1 MLIKATQ
8 KYTRQS
14 PRKVRLV
21 ANQVKKLALPQALKQ
36 LAVIERRSTLVIMK
50 VVKQA
55 MANAINNHGL
65 KFEDLTL
72 DSILVTPGPTY
83 RRMRAASRGRGM
95 EIKKRSS
102 HITVV
107 LSTKEAG
114 KEAGK
119 EVIAETVKA
128 ETVKA
133 EAKAKTE
140 AKSETKEVKKTATAT
155 KTTETKKPVTKKA
168 TSTKK
173 VTKKASK

>member
-21 ANQVKKLALPQALKQ
+21 ANTVKKLPLEQALTQ
-36 LAVIERRSTLVIMK
+36 LAVIERKSTLVIMK

-55 MANAINNHGL
+55 MANAINNHGM

-72 DSILVTPGPTY
+72 DSIQVTPGPTY

-95 EIKKRSS
+95 EIKKRTS

-107 LSTKEAG
+107 LSSKEAG
-114 KEAGK
+114 K
-119 EVIAETVKA
+119 VAEP
-128 ETVKA
+128 VKA
-133 EAKAKTE
+133 EAKAVKAE
-140 AKSETKEVKKTATAT
+140 VKAETKPAVKKAA
-155 KTTETKKPVTKKA
+155 KPAAKPKKA
-168 TSTKK
+168 ASTKK
-173 VTKKASK
+173 VSKKVTK

>member
-21 ANQVKKLALPQALKQ
+21 ANTVKKLPLEQALKQ

-65 KFEDLTL
+65 KFEDLVL
-72 DSILVTPGPTY
+72 DSIQVTPGPTY
-83 RRMRAASRGRGM
+83 RRMRAVSRGRGH
-95 EIKKRSS
+95 EIKKRTS
-102 HITVV
+102 HIVVV
-107 LSTKEAG
+107 LSTKEAD
-114 KEAGK
+114 K
-119 EVIAETVKA
+119 
-128 ETVKA
+128 
-133 EAKAKTE
+133 
-140 AKSETKEVKKTATAT
+140 KEVKQAEKTIKAEVAVKPTVKKAEPK
-155 KTTETKKPVTKKA
+155 KTIKKA

-173 VTKKASK
+173 VSKKVTK

>member
-21 ANQVKKLALPQALKQ
+21 ANTVKKLPLEQALQQ

-95 EIKKRSS
+95 EIKKRTS

-107 LSTKEAG
+107 LSTKEAT
-114 KEAGK
+114 KTAP
-119 EVIAETVKA
+119 
-128 ETVKA
+128 VKA
-133 EAKAKTE
+133 EAVKAEVKVE
-140 AKSETKEVKKTATAT
+140 AKPAA
-155 KTTETKKPVTKKA
+155 KKA
-168 TSTKK
+168 TAKKTEKKQTKK
-173 VTKKASK
+173 VTKKATK